1 MEFFLTNLFNG
12 ITFGMVLF
20 FIAAGMSIVL
30 GIMGITNL
38 AHGAL
43 YATGAYMGW
52 TIASKLDLPWGL
64 AIVLGGLTG
73 GLVGLLIERVFLRAL
88 YRQPNEQVLVT
99 FGFVLIIGN
108 IILWIWG
115 GRVRMQYTAD
125 WLKGAVEVGGISLGK
140 DRLFTLGLGLVVAA
154 VLWYVQ
160 DRTRIGAMV
169 RAGMDDKEMTQGLGI
184 NLPLV
189 SAGVFFLASFLAG
202 FAGVMGSQF
211 IAPNPGLGLDTLL
224 LALVVTIVGG
234 TGAVQGA
241 LLGGVLIGVLDT
253 FGKSLFPEFGLFTMY
268 LAMIVILLVRP
279 RGLLGR
285 KISS

>member
-1 MEFFLTNLFNG
+1 
-12 ITFGMVLF
+12 MVLF

-38 AHGAL
+38 AHGSL
-43 YATGAYMGW
+43 YAVGAYMGW
-52 TIASKLDLPWGL
+52 TIATKLGLPWWL
-64 AIVLGGLTG
+64 AIVVGGLTG

-125 WLKGAVEVGGISLGK
+125 WLKGAVEVGGVSLGK

-169 RAGMDDKEMTQGLGI
+169 RAGMDDREMTQGLGI

-211 IAPNPGLGLDTLL
+211 IAPSPGLGLDILL

-241 LLGGVLIGVLDT
+241 LLGGVIIGVLDT

>member
-1 MEFFLTNLFNG
+1 VEFFLTNLFNG

-140 DRLFTLGLGLVVAA
+140 DRSWRRCSGTS
-154 VLWYVQ
+154 
-160 DRTRIGAMV
+160 RTA
-169 RAGMDDKEMTQGLGI
+169 
-184 NLPLV
+184 P
-189 SAGVFFLASFLAG
+189 ASG
-202 FAGVMGSQF
+202 PWCEPVW
-211 IAPNPGLGLDTLL
+211 T
-224 LALVVTIVGG
+224 T
-234 TGAVQGA
+234 
-241 LLGGVLIGVLDT
+241 
-253 FGKSLFPEFGLFTMY
+253 K
-268 LAMIVILLVRP
+268 R
-279 RGLLGR
+279 
-285 KISS
+285 